1 MIPVIGIAGK
11 MGTGKTTTAEILR
24 NRCLGVILSFADALK
39 AEAAMRYNFNRDLT
53 YSQEG
58 KNTCIC
64 HPDLPTGV
72 LSVREILQYY
82 GHSKRQEDPLY
93 WDRKVENQMS
103 EMIRLGASMV
113 IIDDVRHPS
122 ECEMIRT
129 VFGGFLFRLEPYPSW
144 TAGPHARH
152 HSEIALDEYQE
163 WDEVYQPA
171 FGDLDTVATSIL
183 LHLQKRRM
191 I

>member
-11 MGTGKTTTAEILR
+11 MGTGKTTTAGILR
-24 NRCLGVILSFADALK
+24 NRCHGTILSFAGALK
-39 AEAAMRYNFNRDLT
+39 SEAAARYNFDQNLAYT
-53 YSQEG
+53 QEG
-58 KNTCIC
+58 KNTYIC
-64 HPDLPTGV
+64 HPDLPTGI

-82 GHSKRQEDPLY
+82 GHSRRQEDPLY
-93 WDRKVENQMS
+93 WDRKVETQMF
-103 EMIRLGASMV
+103 EAIHRGAPMV

-122 ECEMIRT
+122 ECKMIRT
-129 VFGGFLFRLEPYPSW
+129 VFGGFLFRLEPYPGW

-152 HSEIALDEYQE
+152 HSEVALDEYE
-163 WDEVYQPA
+163 GWDGVYQPA
-171 FGDLDTVATSIL
+171 FGALGTVATSIL